1 MVKVEN
7 LKKIY
12 KLSKK
17 QKAKKDVSTD
27 TLTAVNNISFKAR
40 NGQIFGLLGP
50 NGAGKT
56 TSLRCISTLI
66 KPSEGKIEVYG
77 FDILEDSFKVRENI
91 ALLTNDLKLDEN
103 FTPKYT
109 MEYIGSLYGLSKEVI
124 DKRRVEL
131 FDYFN
136 VTSYQNMKISELS
149 QGMKQKLSIAVSL
162 VHDPKVIIFDEPTNG
177 LDVITAKAVTDYLLK
192 LKQLGKTI
200 IISTHI
206 MNVAAKLCDRIA
218 ILLNG
223 EICINDNL
231 ENILLKTKTNNLE
244 EAFFKLYE
252 QEVGEII

>member
-1 MVKVEN
+1 MVEVKN

-17 QKAKKDVSTD
+17 QKNKHNVNKDS
-27 TLTAVNNISFKAR
+27 LTAVNDISFKAE

-56 TSLRCISTLI
+56 TTLRCISTLI
-66 KPSEGKIEVYG
+66 KPSEGEISVCG
-77 FDILEDSFKVRENI
+77 FGVKKDSFKVRENI
-91 ALLTNDLKLDEN
+91 ALLTNDIKLDEN

-109 MEYIGSLYGLSKEVI
+109 MEYIGSLYGLSKEEI

-131 FDYFN
+131 FEYFN
-136 VTSYQNMKISELS
+136 VESYQDMKISELS

-162 VHDPKVIIFDEPTNG
+162 VHDPKVVIFDEPTNG

-192 LKQLGKTI
+192 LKKLGKTI

-223 EICINDNL
+223 EICINDDL
-231 ENILLKTKTNNLE
+231 DNILSTTSTNSLE